1 MTGIEGA
8 EPEFEA
14 LIRFVQEH
22 RGIDFRGY
30 KRASLHRRTARRMQA
45 VGAESFA
52 AYHALLEAN
61 PQEFAALLDTV
72 LINVSS
78 FFRDPEAWEV
88 LRQEVVP
95 RIIAQHRE
103 DGKGIRIWSAGCA
116 TGQESYS
123 LAMLFAEA
131 MGGAEAFCRAVK
143 IYATDLDEAALQIA
157 RQATYTDAEVESVAP
172 ELRERYFERNNDRH
186 TLRRDLRRCVIF
198 GRHNIIHD
206 APISHVDLIL
216 CRNLMIYLEATTQET
231 VLPRLHYALR
241 EGGYL
246 CLGKAETQLARSRLF
261 EPANLKQRVF
271 RKVANSR
278 HRTLGGSIAFTRG
291 TDAAQALLPQVR
303 LQEAIVDGTGIAYL
317 AVSLDGHLIFANPAA
332 KRLLAL
338 GEADLGQ
345 LFQDLSVSYRP
356 VELRG
361 RIEEAQ
367 RSGRAVRLEHQEFLR
382 SSTDPIRLTIEV
394 APLFG
399 PDGQPFAT
407 LLTFTDTTHAHQLG
421 QELQAVQEGL
431 ETHVEELQSSNEE
444 LETTNEELQSTREEL
459 ETTNEELQSTNEELE
474 TSNEEL
480 RSANDEL
487 EAANDELRRQ
497 SEVAIE
503 FRHHAEAVLRSMDT
517 GVVVLDRDLRVSSWN
532 RWCENAW
539 GLRAE
544 EAVGEEFLLLDIGL
558 PVQRLRTDLHRIL
571 AAEMPQTAPELEA
584 VDRRG
589 RRVRV
594 RARILPLLREARAPD
609 GLVLVMED
617 VTKAAGGEDHI
628 RHIGRVIGQSLNE
641 VYFLNPET
649 LCFTLVN
656 RGAEEKLGYPLAQLQ
671 RTPITDLMPGVQP
684 ETVRAL
690 VASLLTGERQEVVF
704 ETVLRAATGREYPAE
719 ICLQHFVDE
728 QPPILLAIVHDTSER
743 RHLSAVG

>member
-1 MTGIEGA
+1 MTGTEG
-8 EPEFEA
+8 PDPDFET
-14 LIRFVQEH
+14 LLRFVQEH
-22 RGIDFRGY
+22 RGVDFRGY
-30 KRASLHRRTARRMQA
+30 KRASLHRRITKRMEA
-45 VGAESFA
+45 VGAEGFA

-61 PQEFAALLDTV
+61 PEEFAAMLDTV

-78 FFRDPEAWEV
+78 FFRDREAWEV
-88 LRQEVVP
+88 LRREVVP
-95 RIIAQHRE
+95 RIVARHRE
-103 DGKGIRIWSAGCA
+103 GGRGIRIWSAGCA
-116 TGQESYS
+116 TGQEPYS

-143 IYATDLDEAALQIA
+143 IYATDLDEAALQSA
-157 RQATYTDAEVESVAP
+157 RHAIYTDTEVEGVAP
-172 ELRERYFERNNDRH
+172 ELLERYFERNNDRY
-186 TLRRDLRRCVIF
+186 TLQRDLRRCVIF

-216 CRNLMIYLEATTQET
+216 CRNLMIYLEAATQEA

-261 EPANLKQRVF
+261 EPVDVKHRVF
-271 RKVANSR
+271 RKVTEGR
-278 HRTLGGSIAFTRG
+278 HRTPGGSLAFTRG
-291 TDAAQALLPQVR
+291 SDAEQALSPQAR
-303 LQEAIVDGTGIAYL
+303 LQEAIVDGTAVAYL
-317 AVSLDGHLIFANPAA
+317 AVGLDGHLTFANPAA
-332 KRLLAL
+332 KRLLGL
-338 GEADLGQ
+338 GEADLGR
-345 LFQDLSVSYRP
+345 LFQDLPISYRP

-367 RSGRAVRLEHQEFLR
+367 RLGRAVRLEHQEFLR
-382 SSTDPIRLTIEV
+382 LPADPVRFTIEV
-394 APLFG
+394 TPLFG

-407 LLTFTDTTHAHQLG
+407 LLAFTDTTRAHQLG

-503 FRHHAEAVLRSMDT
+503 FRHHAEAVLRSMDL
-517 GVVVLDRDLRVSSWN
+517 GVVVLDRDLRVRSWN

-544 EAVGEEFLLLDIGL
+544 EAVGEEFLLLDIGF
-558 PVQRLRTDLHRIL
+558 PVQRLRADLHRIL
-571 AAEMPQTAPELEA
+571 AAETPQTAPELEA

-594 RARILPLLREARAPD
+594 RARILPLLREARAPE
-609 GLVLVMED
+609 GVVLVMED
-617 VTKAAGGEDHI
+617 VTEAARNEDHL
-628 RHIGRVIGQSLNE
+628 RHLGRVIGQSLNE
-641 VYFLNPET
+641 VYFLDPET

-656 RGAEEKLGYPLAQLQ
+656 RGAEEKLGYPLAEL
-671 RTPITDLMPGVQP
+671 RRMPITDLMPGVRP
-684 ETVRAL
+684 EAVRAL
-690 VASLLTGERQEVVF
+690 VAPLLTGERREVVF

-719 ICLQHFVDE
+719 ICLQHIVDE

-743 RHLSAVG
+743 RCLTAVG